1 MSTESSYDE
10 TSPTLNLGP
19 CQVCGRR
26 NSGDA
31 RFCGGC
37 GQQLVADAEISGAV
51 EAPNVADPLVG
62 RVIADRYR
70 ILSLLGRGGMGVVY
84 KIEHVHIGKLM
95 AMKLLHGELARDRD
109 TVKRFRREAE
119 AVSRLNHPNT
129 VQVFDFGRSEG
140 LMYLV
145 MEFVDGDDFGQ
156 LIRGKGALD
165 FKRVARICAQVC
177 ASVDEAHEAG
187 IIHRDLKPENVMITE
202 VPGQSERAKV
212 LDFGLAKL
220 RDNTGNVTVTRAGSI
235 VGTPYYMSPEQ
246 IRGDDVD
253 PRGDVYAIGAMIYKA
268 CAGVPPFAAPTPM
281 GVLTKHLTDPVIPPS
296 EKSQR
301 HLPPAADRIVLKAMQ
316 KDPDERHQSAG
327 ELRDELLE
335 FLVSIGEKVDEL
347 GFKSQAGVKTAGPS
361 QGEVLA
367 TRKDLDSYE
376 RRLRTRGA
384 LMTAFLVVLLAG
396 VGVGAFYLWQEHA
409 PQVATLTHELEPND
423 MPDQAQVL
431 PPDTPVRG
439 FIGRRQSEEYGDS
452 DVYAIANPGGER
464 RVLEVSLSGV
474 PNIDTVIDV
483 VRAGHANPVL
493 TADTGPEGFAEG
505 VANFPIR
512 GPDYYLRVRE
522 RWVRG
527 QLPVE
532 NISDEYVIE
541 WRFVEPGPD
550 EEVEVN
556 DSLELATPIA
566 VGAARS
572 GYIGW
577 GGDVDH
583 YCLSADSER
592 VVADLSGVER
602 LDLVLR
608 LVDRRQARSFTIDEN
623 DVGDGERSA
632 AHGGHA
638 DRTCYAISVDDT
650 ASGGRRSNTDALY
663 TLTLSAPDAE

>member
-1 MSTESSYDE
+1 MSVEGTHDE

-26 NSGDA
+26 NPGDA
-31 RFCGGC
+31 CFCGGC
-37 GQQLVADAEISGAV
+37 GQQLVVDAEVSGLV

-84 KIEHVHIGKLM
+84 KIEHVHIGKMM

-109 TVKRFRREAE
+109 TIKRFRREAE

-156 LIRGKGALD
+156 LIRGEGSLD

-296 EKSQR
+296 EKSSK
-301 HLPPAADRIVLKAMQ
+301 HLPPEADRIVLKAMQ
-316 KDPDERHQSAG
+316 KDPAERYQSAS
-327 ELRDELLE
+327 ELRDDLLELL
-335 FLVSIGEKVDEL
+335 VSMGEKVDEL
-347 GFKSQAGVKTAGPS
+347 GFKSISGAKNAAPPRGPA
-361 QGEVLA
+361 LA

-384 LMTAFLVVLLAG
+384 LMTALLLMLVAGLG
-396 VGVGAFYLWQEHA
+396 VGGFYLWREHA
-409 PQVATLTHELEPND
+409 PQAAILTHEREPND
-423 MPDQAQVL
+423 EPDEAQLL
-431 PPDTPVRG
+431 PPDTVVRG
-439 FIGRRQSEEYGDS
+439 HIGRRQSEEYGDS

-464 RVLEVSLSGV
+464 RIIRVTLTGI

-483 VRAGHANPVL
+483 VRAGHATPVL
-493 TADTGPEGFAEG
+493 SADTGIEGVAEG

-512 GPDYYLRVRE
+512 GRDYYLRVRE
-522 RWVRG
+522 RWVQG

-532 NISDEYVIE
+532 NISDEYAIE
-541 WRFVEPGPD
+541 WSFVEDGED
-550 EEVEVN
+550 DEVEVN
-556 DSLELATPIA
+556 DSLELANPIA
-566 VGAARS
+566 AGGVRRGF
-572 GYIGW
+572 IGW

-583 YCLSADSER
+583 YCLSDDSEA
-592 VVADLSGVER
+592 VVAELSGIED

-608 LVDRRQARSFTIDEN
+608 LVDRRRASSFSVDES
-623 DVGDGERSA
+623 DVGGVERSA
-632 AHGGHA
+632 THEGHT
-638 DRTCYAISVDDT
+638 DRTCYAVSVDDT
-650 ASGGRRSNTDALY
+650 ALGGRRSNTELAY
-663 TLTLSAPDAE
+663 TLTLSAPDGE